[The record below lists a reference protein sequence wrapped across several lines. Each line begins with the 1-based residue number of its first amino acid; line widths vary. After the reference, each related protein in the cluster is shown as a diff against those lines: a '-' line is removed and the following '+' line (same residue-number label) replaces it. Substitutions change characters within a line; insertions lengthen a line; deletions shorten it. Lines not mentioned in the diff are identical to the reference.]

1 MVVAATKASTLP
13 IIAQVTS
20 EVASAGFS
28 HRFTPGCGEQLGS
41 ILRFCVAD
49 ANDAR
54 IWWIA
59 SKAARLKVVA
69 DCDDDDD
76 DKDDDDDDADD
87 ENEDRLD
94 MRKESGR
101 RDMAARIGCG
111 GRLVKVVEP
120 RYAAPSWCSLVLL
133 YFSDV
138 SNNMCSPRRD

>member
-1 MVVAATKASTLP
+1 M
-13 IIAQVTS
+13 
-20 EVASAGFS
+20 
-28 HRFTPGCGEQLGS
+28 GS

-69 DCDDDDD
+69 DCGDVDNDNDN
-76 DKDDDDDDADD
+76 DDDADD

-94 MRKESGR
+94 MRKDSGR
-101 RDMAARIGCG
+101 RDMAARIGGG

-120 RYAAPSWCSLVLL
+120 QSIRSPKLVLASL
-133 YFSDV
+133 NVFSLDV
-138 SNNMCSPRRD
+138 SNNRCSPRRDQVADCFSRFGFLFGG